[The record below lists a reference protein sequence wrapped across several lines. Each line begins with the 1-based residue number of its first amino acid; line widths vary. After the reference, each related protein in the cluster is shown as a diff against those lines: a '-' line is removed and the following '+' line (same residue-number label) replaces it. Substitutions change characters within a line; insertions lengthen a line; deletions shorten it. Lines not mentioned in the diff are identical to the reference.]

1 MEELRRTCRMLQ
13 KCRELKPEDLK
24 GKYRKAHEKAID
36 ACTEAVK
43 RCVMDTVPWGLMI
56 HESCA
61 ESADIWL
68 REFRQRQT
76 YKDRTEALG
85 AMIPAGDYEGI
96 MAYLRWLREE
106 LSELARMGGSVEA
119 GGEKLLE

>member
-1 MEELRRTCRMLQ
+1 MEELRRTCRTLQ
-13 KCRELKPEDLK
+13 KCQELKPEDLK
-24 GKYRKAHEKAID
+24 GKYRKAHEKAISE
-36 ACTEAVK
+36 CREAVR

-61 ESADIWL
+61 ESAGIWL

-76 YKDRTEALG
+76 YKDRTEALEV
-85 AMIPAGDYEGI
+85 MILSGDCDGI
-96 MAYLRWLREE
+96 MAYLRWLRDE
-106 LSELARMGGSVEA
+106 LSELARMGGVIKP